1 VVKSSEC
8 TWHGLRVGHRD
19 RPFFESGCA
28 YRARHRGLPAHIR
41 YAPEQHRIE
50 DSVAQNFPECETH
63 GLGIYPAVDS
73 VDWIKKWLPLGVTT
87 IQLRI
92 KEGSSEQIEQQIFD
106 AVQYCA
112 SRNARLFINDHWA
125 LAIKHGAYGVH
136 LGQEDIET
144 ADLQAIV
151 DARLR
156 LGISSYCWSEV
167 ARTLTIKPSY
177 LLLGP
182 IYATDSKEMP
192 WVRLR

>member
-1 VVKSSEC
+1 MYVARAAVSQSIDLAMAD
-8 TWHGLRVGHRD
+8 GG
-19 RPFFESGCA
+19 A

-63 GLGIYPAVDS
+63 DLGIYPAVDS